1 MRLWFGALLRFSLV
15 VIVRKNKN
23 SDVFAKKARAS
34 VTYENQSDGTSG
46 EESVKNLITEL
57 LRKNIQTC
65 HFNIVQIAFNM
76 GKLAGVL
83 FLTVV
88 CAWYIYTSG
97 QHALKK
103 TRRKCDVCVFVHLD
117 SSKKRKRLRRKIQS
131 QKNSINEFIGDYN
144 DLTEESINAED
155 AENGTFPWLIDGG
168 KYIRNV
174 NTFSSWGLSS
184 IEICFFLWTFQNN
197 EKFYF

>member
-1 MRLWFGALLRFSLV
+1 MTAIEELFIVSLMCSALPLSPEYAALV
-15 VIVRKNKN
+15 RCVTAFFPRRYSYMEKNKN

-103 TRRKCDVCVFVHLD
+103 TSGKCDVCVFVHVD

-131 QKNSINEFIGDYN
+131 QKNSINKFIRDYN
-144 DLTEESINAED
+144 DLTEELINAED

-168 KYIRNV
+168 KYI
-174 NTFSSWGLSS
+174 
-184 IEICFFLWTFQNN
+184 
-197 EKFYF
+197 